1 MFKEKS
7 KMSFKKKHVLNF
19 FLFAREKNVCSSRAL
34 FSIIFIFVF
43 KYFLKVILIK
53 NY

>member
-1 MFKEKS
+1 
-7 KMSFKKKHVLNF
+7 MSFKKKHVLNF

-34 FSIIFIFVF
+34 FSIIFISVF

>member
-19 FLFAREKNVCSSRAL
+19 FLFAREKKVCSSRDN
-34 FSIIFIFVF
+34 F
-43 KYFLKVILIK
+43 YFCF
-53 NY
+53 